1 MTRTLMAAAA
11 VGGLM
16 LSTALAQSPTPN
28 TPANP
33 SAAQSTPS
41 SPPAQPA
48 PSVQASPNGGT
59 AGLSGKAITQQSPDQ
74 WLASKF
80 KGTNVL
86 GNNDEKIGDV
96 SDILFDK
103 NGKVDAIIVGVGG
116 FLGIGSKDVAL
127 PLSAFQVVPG
137 SGGTADKL
145 RLSSTKDEL
154 KQMAEFKPLSSSSTT
169 TGSAPPSRPASPM
182 SPAPATNR

>member
-16 LSTALAQSPTPN
+16 LSTALAQSPAPN
-28 TPANP
+28 TSANP
-33 SAAQSTPS
+33 SASQSAPMAPS
-41 SPPAQPA
+41 AQPA
-48 PSVQASPNGGT
+48 PSTQPSPSASAGGIS
-59 AGLSGKAITQQSPDQ
+59 AKVITQQSSDQ

-80 KGTNVL
+80 KGTNVI

-103 NGKVDAIIVGVGG
+103 NEKVDAIVIGVGG
-116 FLGIGSKDVAL
+116 FLGIGSKEVAL

-137 SGGTADKL
+137 KDGAPDKL
-145 RLSSTKDEL
+145 RLSTTKDEL
-154 KQMAEFKPLSSSSTT
+154 KQVAEFQPLKSSTTT
-169 TGSAPPSRPASPM
+169 TGSAPAPRPASPM
-182 SPAPATNR
+182 GPPPASNK